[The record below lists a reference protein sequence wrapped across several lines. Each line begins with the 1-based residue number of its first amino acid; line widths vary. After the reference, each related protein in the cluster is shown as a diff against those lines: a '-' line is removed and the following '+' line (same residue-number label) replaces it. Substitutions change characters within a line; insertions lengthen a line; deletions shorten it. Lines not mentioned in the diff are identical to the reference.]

1 MSTLN
6 ITGRQMDDVNI
17 LDLDG
22 KILLGET
29 NRQLHEAIYELIA
42 QGKNRVVLNLEKV
55 LAIDSSG
62 LGEIVAS
69 YSTLAKAGGSLK
81 LANIPTRVTDIMTV
95 TKLYTVFDVYDS
107 ESDAVNSFEERGS
120 AAA

>member
-42 QGKNRVVLNLEKV
+42 EGKNRVVLNLEKV
-55 LAIDSSG
+55 SSIDSSG

-69 YSTLAKAGGSLK
+69 FSTLAKAGGTLK
-81 LANIPTRVTDIMTV
+81 LVNIPERVTDVMTV

-107 ESDAVNSFEERGS
+107 EADAVNSFDERGS